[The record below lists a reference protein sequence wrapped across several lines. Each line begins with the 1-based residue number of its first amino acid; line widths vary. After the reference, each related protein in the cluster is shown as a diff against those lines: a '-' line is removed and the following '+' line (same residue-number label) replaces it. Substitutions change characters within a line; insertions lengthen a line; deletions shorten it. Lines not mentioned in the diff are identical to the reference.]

1 MASLAGAD
9 GVGRAVSLYRWWRL
23 WRHGGAPAW
32 AGTIRLQLSSLTLAI
47 LAGMLLGNTVP
58 GRWMDKLHPGL
69 RFSQQRLLRLG
80 VVLYG
85 LRLTLHDVS
94 GWDRGPWRWT

>member
-1 MASLAGAD
+1 MASLR
-9 GVGRAVSLYRWWRL
+9 GRAGLAGGISLSLVAALAAWR
-23 WRHGGAPAW
+23 GAGLGW
-32 AGTIRLQLSSLTLAI
+32 NHTVQLSSLTLAI
-47 LAGMLLGNTVP
+47 LGGMLLGNTVP